1 MSDPLIGGSLGDYHI
16 MRLLGRG
23 GMARVY
29 LGYDRRLDRYA
40 AIKVIDPGERRN
52 PDSAERFRREAQ
64 AIARLQ
70 HPNIVIIY
78 QFGEEEDVY
87 YMAMAFVEGLDL
99 FDVLAGYASHKEWMP
114 YDDVVRVVREVG
126 SALDYAHE
134 SGVIHR
140 DIKPSNIMLDRAGH
154 VVLMDFG
161 LALSVKEGSLGE
173 TFGTPHYMAPEQVES
188 SAKAVP
194 QSDLYALGVVTYE
207 MLAGRVPFL
216 DESAM
221 SLAMMHV
228 QKPPPSPRA
237 FNPDLPPA
245 LDTVLLRML
254 AKDPQ
259 ARYQSGVE
267 FAEALRFALDTSP
280 TGPRRPQV
288 GSRRLSER
296 PVTQWVSLHLAQQR
310 SVKMPPSP
318 PVVQSR
324 KKRRPSRVRRL
335 GIYALFMGILI
346 VGCLFGGGALLL
358 LMRAVYGSELAPTL
372 TSMPP
377 PVDFTITDA
386 PTVTPMPTETM
397 TPTVTVTPTFTYTPE
412 PTVTAPPLVT
422 LTPSVTLTPDPALPT
437 LIPDPDIVL
446 HYDSMGGPL
455 TLQNVSERERSL
467 EGITFRQVQDGIA
480 MVSFDAERWREVDQ
494 ASADVG
500 SLPEGD
506 CFDVWLFEEGAYYD
520 RREICDARHAYLMV
534 NANEAFWIKSENS
547 PTVFEVLRDGIVI
560 SECPLVEDGMCGF
573 KVP

>member
-29 LGYDRRLDRYA
+29 LGYDRRLDRFA

-78 QFGEEEDVY
+78 QFGEEEHVY

-99 FDVLAGYASHKEWMP
+99 FDVLAGYASYKEWMP
-114 YDDVVRVVREVG
+114 YEDVVRIVREVG

-140 DIKPSNIMLDRAGH
+140 DIKPSNIMLDHAGH

-194 QSDLYALGVVTYE
+194 QSDLYALGIVTYE

-254 AKDPQ
+254 AKDPN

-267 FAEALRFALDTSP
+267 FAEALRFSLDASSI
-280 TGPRRPQV
+280 GPRRPQV

-296 PVTQWVSLHLAQQR
+296 PVAQCVTAHLAQQQSER
-310 SVKMPPSP
+310 MPPPSSLA
-318 PVVQSR
+318 QSR
-324 KKRRPSRVRRL
+324 KKRRPWGLRRL
-335 GIYALFMGILI
+335 SLYALFIGILI

-358 LMRAVYGSELAPTL
+358 LMQAVYGSEPAPTPTL
-372 TSMPP
+372 MPT
-377 PVDFTITDA
+377 PVEFTITDP
-386 PTVTPMPTETM
+386 PTMTNILTETM
-397 TPTVTVTPTFTYTPE
+397 TPTATDTLTFTYTPE

-437 LIPDPDIVL
+437 PISDPDVVL
-446 HYDSMGGPL
+446 YYDSMGGSL

-467 EGITFRQVQDGIA
+467 EGISFRQVQDGIV

-494 ASADVG
+494 ASADID
-500 SLPEGD
+500 SLPKDD

-520 RREICDARHAYLMV
+520 RREVCGARHAYLMV
-534 NANEAFWIKSENS
+534 NANEAFWLKGENS
-547 PTVFEVLRDGIVI
+547 PPVFEVLRDGIMI
-560 SECPLVEDGMCGF
+560 AECPLVEDGTCGF